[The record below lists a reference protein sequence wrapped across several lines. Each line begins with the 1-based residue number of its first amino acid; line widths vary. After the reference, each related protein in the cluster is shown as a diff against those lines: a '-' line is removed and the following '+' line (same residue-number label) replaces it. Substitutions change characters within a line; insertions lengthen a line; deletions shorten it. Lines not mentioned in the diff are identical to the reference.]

1 MVASKGFLRRRR
13 NAPVESRFPVSQ
25 GDGLEIMEGVVMNHS
40 TLQNIAICGIG
51 QMGAAA
57 AVSFRRAGYRVLL
70 WTRDP
75 GKLAAVEPTLDSLE
89 TWMDEHVGPA
99 PSEAGTTELIDELPV
114 VDQRADLVMDCIAED
129 MAQKVAL
136 FRRMTNCL
144 SRGSI
149 FITTTS
155 GLSITQLGRQS
166 GTGHLLVGTHFWNPP
181 HLMPLVEVIRGD
193 DTPPGLMDRVCDLV
207 ESIGKIPVRVN
218 QDVPG
223 FIGNRLLHALWREAI
238 HLVERGIA
246 SPADIDR
253 VVRLTFGLRLSA
265 VGPLENMDLVGLD
278 LVKNIHDYLL
288 ADLADNHQSSKL
300 LEEMV
305 GRHESGIK
313 NGQGFYDWTKRDGTT
328 LIERRDRQIVNQ
340 INYLKELDT
349 P

>member
-1 MVASKGFLRRRR
+1 
-13 NAPVESRFPVSQ
+13 
-25 GDGLEIMEGVVMNHS
+25 MNRS
-40 TLQNIAICGIG
+40 TFENIAICGIG

-70 WTRDP
+70 WARDP
-75 GKLAAVEPTLDSLE
+75 GKLAAVQPTLDSLD
-89 TWMDEHVGPA
+89 TWMDGHVGPA
-99 PSEAGTTELIDELPV
+99 PSDEGTIELIEELPV
-114 VDQRADLVMDCIAED
+114 ADRRADLVMDCIAED

-136 FRRMTNCL
+136 FHRMKDCLRR
-144 SRGSI
+144 SSI

-181 HLMPLVEVIRGD
+181 HLMPLVEVIRGE
-193 DTPPGLMDRVCDLV
+193 DTPPELMDRICDLI

-218 QDVPG
+218 RDVPG

-253 VVRLTFGLRLSA
+253 VARLTFGLRLPA

-278 LVKNIHDYLL
+278 LIKSVHGYLL
-288 ADLADNHQSSKL
+288 ADLADNHQPSKI

-305 GRHESGIK
+305 GRHEVGMK
-313 NGQGFYDWTKRDGTT
+313 TGTGFYDWSERDGAT
-328 LIERRDRQIVNQ
+328 LLERRDQQIVNQ